1 MFNKDV
7 GKILEVITH
16 PDNTPRHFDSIRK
29 YVKLFYTKW
38 KHLGKDYDENKVKV
52 YHDTKKIIHE

>member
-52 YHDTKKIIHE
+52 MKEYLNLINS